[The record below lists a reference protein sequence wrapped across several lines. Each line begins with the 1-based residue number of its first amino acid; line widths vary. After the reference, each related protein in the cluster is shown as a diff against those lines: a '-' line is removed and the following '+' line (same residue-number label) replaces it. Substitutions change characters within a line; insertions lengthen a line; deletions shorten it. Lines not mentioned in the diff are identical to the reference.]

1 MSARNSFSEYGSV
14 AKTFHWLTALLI
26 FAAFPLGYFANEL
39 AHYIQS
45 PDFDGS
51 QSTISRAALLF
62 SLHKTVGVA
71 VFFVALLRIL
81 WAVSGE
87 KPGLLHPDNKLEA
100 LAAEVVHWMLYGSLV
115 AVPLTG
121 WIHHAATTGFAPIL
135 WPFGQSLP
143 FVPKSEPVA
152 HLFGGMHELL
162 VWTLAA
168 SLALHIA
175 GALKHHVIDQ
185 DSTLRRM
192 LPGSAAMPQPPAQSH
207 SLLPAGVALVVFIAV
222 LGVGSILGDDHDH
235 EHATD
240 HAAADATQADSA
252 PVADEAA
259 SQVALG
265 WQVQSGTLGISILQ
279 MGSAVEGQFSDW
291 TAVIDFE
298 EPSAPG
304 PAGTVGVTIVI
315 PSLSLGSVTDQAM
328 GADYFDSATYPTAR
342 FEAEITKTE
351 TGYEATGPLTIRD
364 QSVPIT
370 LPFELTLDGDTAT
383 MSGSTTVNRL
393 DFNIGQGTQDEGTL
407 AFAVDINVALTATKA
422 AP

>member
-45 PDFDGS
+45 PQFDGS

-81 WAVSGE
+81 WAISQE
-87 KPGLLHPDNKLEA
+87 KPGLLHPDNKPEA
-100 LAAEVVHWMLYGSLV
+100 LAAEVVHWVLYGSLV
-115 AVPLTG
+115 AAPLSG

-143 FVPKSEPVA
+143 FIPKSEPVA
-152 HLFGGMHELL
+152 HLFGGVHELL

-168 SLALHIA
+168 ALALHIA
-175 GALKHHVIDQ
+175 GALKHHVIDR

-192 LPGSAAMPQPPAQSH
+192 LPGSGKMPQPPAQSH
-207 SLLPAGVALVVFIAV
+207 SLFPAGVALAVFVAV
-222 LGVGSILGDDHDH
+222 LATGSILGGDGDHQHTADDAPQVTEADS
-235 EHATD
+235 TP
-240 HAAADATQADSA
+240 AADD
-252 PVADEAA
+252 AA
-259 SQVALG
+259 SQVAAG
-265 WQVQSGTLGISILQ
+265 WQVQSGTLAISITQ

-291 TAVIDFE
+291 TAAIDFE
-298 EPSAPG
+298 EPTAPG
-304 PAGTVGVTIVI
+304 PAGKVVVTIAI

-342 FEAEITKTE
+342 FEGEIVKTE

-370 LPFELTLDGDTAT
+370 LPFELTLEGDQAT

-407 AFAVDINVALTATKA
+407 AFAVDINVALTATKVT
-422 AP
+422 P

>member
-26 FAAFPLGYFANEL
+26 FTAFPLGYFANEL

-51 QSTISRAALLF
+51 QDTISRTALLF

-81 WAVSGE
+81 WAISGE

-121 WIHHAATTGFAPIL
+121 WIHHAATTGFAPIF

-143 FVPKSEPVA
+143 FVPKSEEVA
-152 HLFGGMHELL
+152 HLFGDAHEIL

-192 LPGSAAMPQPPAQSH
+192 LPGSGKMPQPPAQTH
-207 SLLPAGVALVVFIAV
+207 SLRPASVALAVFVAV
-222 LGVGSILGDDHDH
+222 LTVGTFLGEAEEH
-235 EHATD
+235 E
-240 HAAADATQADSA
+240 HAAADAPDTFESDNSA
-252 PVADEAA
+252 LVDTAESAA
-259 SQVALG
+259 LSG
-265 WQVQSGTLGISILQ
+265 WKVQTGTLAITITQ

-291 TAVIDFE
+291 TATIDFE
-298 EPSAPG
+298 EPSSPG
-304 PAGTVGVTIVI
+304 PAGKVDVTIVI

-328 GADYFDSATYPTAR
+328 GADYFDSGTYPTAR
-342 FEAEITKTE
+342 FEGEIVKTE
-351 TGYEATGPLTIRD
+351 TGYEANGPLTIRD

-370 LPFELTLDGDTAT
+370 LPFELTLEGDQAT
-383 MSGSTTVNRL
+383 MNGSTTVNRL

-407 AFAVDINVALTATKA
+407 AFAVGIDVNLTATRA

>member
-1 MSARNSFSEYGSV
+1 MSARNSFSEYGSI
-14 AKTFHWLTALLI
+14 AKSFHWLTALLI
-26 FAAFPLGYFANEL
+26 LSAFPLGYFANEL
-39 AHYIQS
+39 AEYIQS

-51 QSTISRAALLF
+51 QSTISRATLLF

-81 WAVSGE
+81 WAISGE
-87 KPGLLHPDNKLEA
+87 KPGLLHPGNRLEA

-152 HLFGGMHELL
+152 HLFGGLHELL

-185 DSTLRRM
+185 DATLRRM
-192 LPGSAAMPQPPAQSH
+192 LPGSGAMPQPPAQTH
-207 SLLPAGVALVVFIAV
+207 SLGPAAVAVAIFVAV
-222 LGVGSILGDDHDH
+222 LGLGSIVGEGD
-235 EHATD
+235 EHALKTAD
-240 HAAADATQADSA
+240 TAPAADSQTAAAPGGAA
-252 PVADEAA
+252 PDMAG
-259 SQVALG
+259 G
-265 WQVQSGTLGISILQ
+265 WEVESGILGISITQ
-279 MGSAVEGQFSDW
+279 MGSVVEGQFSDW
-291 TAVIDFE
+291 NAVIDFE

-304 PAGTVGVTIVI
+304 PAGKVEVTIAI

-342 FEAEITKTE
+342 FEGEIVKTE

-370 LPFELTLDGDTAT
+370 LPFELTFAGDTAT
-383 MSGSTTVNRL
+383 MRGTTTVNRL

-407 AFAVDINVALTATKA
+407 AFAVDIDVALTAKKG